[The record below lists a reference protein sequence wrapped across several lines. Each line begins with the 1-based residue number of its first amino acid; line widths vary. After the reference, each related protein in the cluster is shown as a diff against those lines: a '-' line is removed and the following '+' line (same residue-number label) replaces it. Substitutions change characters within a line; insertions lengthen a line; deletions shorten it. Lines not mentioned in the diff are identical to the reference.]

1 MDEGRDASLIGKDQV
16 ARLIN
21 ATVRG
26 GFPRTRPYV
35 KAIPLIFTDEE
46 QRSWFETEIYQGC
59 FFYSFV
65 AVPNAAV
72 STNNPGLLV
81 EMVGGRL
88 FTVDPDTGR
97 VIEIT
102 PNEGRSSRLINLG
115 YMTQA
120 EQWLVVQDGQSAAAL
135 WDGSNA
141 RRAVTGEVPVGRRM
155 AYGQGRLFVEV
166 GNQIM
171 GGDIVGGPGGQNAVI
186 NFRERLELAIKG
198 DISPSFV
205 IGNTTFLEFIP
216 QQDTT
221 TGVGT
226 LLVGGE
232 KGVTSISAEKPRD
245 QWAQGISRVVL
256 FNVGGTGHRSPA
268 QINGDVWWR
277 SNLGMRSYRQARAE
291 IKNLAQLPLST
302 ELDPFFLS
310 DTPALLPWVS
320 SVYFDNRLLT
330 TINPRTQNGRVYF
343 KGIGVCDFHILSS
356 FGDEVT
362 KPAWDGI
369 WTGYNFSEL
378 KLGAGRC
385 FAPGI
390 DRLGRNCLFE
400 VLADNEAAVAD
411 REIDGALRPVEC
423 QLISGA
429 YVGQGAGNDV
439 VKKLAGGK
447 FSVRRIRESVEVE
460 VAYRKDGEQCFQFW
474 DTFSFC
480 AKTTLC
486 SLDAEASPCGNQI
499 ANPQYRTPIIL
510 RQPNALENISNDP
523 PEGAGSGAKPMVN
536 GYEFQARFKWTGHCQ
551 LRAFQMEFNKGFEK
565 VTSGCTPPDTCT
577 ASTVC
582 CDDPFEFT
590 PKLPQYTIPI
600 NPPDPTAGIIA
611 AQIAIINFLGVGL
624 LTPVNEVIAGI
635 PLPTDDVNQAIL
647 NLINNGTIVHPS
659 APPGPGVP
667 GGYIRVPVPIRII

>member
-1 MDEGRDASLIGKDQV
+1 MDAGRDASLIGRDQT
-16 ARLIN
+16 ALLIN

-26 GFPRTRPYV
+26 GFPRTRPYL
-35 KAIPLIFTDEE
+35 KAIPLVFTDDE
-46 QRSWFETEIYQGC
+46 QQSWFETEIYQGC

-72 STNNPGLLV
+72 STTNPGLLV
-81 EMVGGRL
+81 EMIGGRL
-88 FTVDPDTGR
+88 FTVDPDSHR

-102 PNEGRSSRLINLG
+102 PNEGRSSRLINLS
-115 YMTQA
+115 YMCQA

-141 RRAVTGEVPVGRRM
+141 RRATTGEVPVGRRM

-186 NFRERLELAIKG
+186 NFRERQELAIRG

-205 IGNTTFLEFIP
+205 IGNTTFMEFIP

-232 KGVTSISAEKPRD
+232 KGVTSLFAEKPRD

-256 FNVGGTGHRSPA
+256 FNIGGTGHRSPA

-277 SNLGMRSYRQARAE
+277 SSLGMRSYRQARGE

-330 TINPRTQNGRVYF
+330 TINPRVQNGRIYF
-343 KGIGVCDFHILSS
+343 KGMGVCDFHILSS
-356 FGDEVT
+356 FGSEVT

-369 WTGYNFSEL
+369 WTGANICEL

-400 VLADNEAAVAD
+400 VLVDNEAQVAD
-411 REIDGALRPVEC
+411 VEVDGALRPVEC
-423 QLISGA
+423 QLVSGA
-429 YVGQGAGNDV
+429 YVGQQAGSDQA
-439 VKKLAGGK
+439 KKLAGGK
-447 FSVRRIRESVEVE
+447 FSIRRIRENVTVTTS
-460 VAYRKDGEQCFQFW
+460 YRKDGEQCFQDW
-474 DTFSFC
+474 DHHEFC
-480 AKTTLC
+480 ANTTLC
-486 SLDAEASPCGNQI
+486 SIGAQDSKCGKQV

-510 RQPNALENISNDP
+510 RQPNALENTSDSAP
-523 PEGAGSGAKPMVN
+523 AGAGGSGRPMVN
-536 GYEFQARFKWTGHCQ
+536 GYEFQARFKWTGHLQ
-551 LRAFQMEFNKGFEK
+551 LRAFVIEFAKGFENT
-565 VTSGCTPPDTCT
+565 TSGCVPAGECT
-577 ASTVC
+577 TSEVC
-582 CDDPFEFT
+582 CDDFFEFT
-590 PKLPQYTIPI
+590 PPLPQYTIPI
-600 NPPDPTAGIIA
+600 NPPDPTAGLIA
-611 AQIAIINFLGVGL
+611 AQIAVINFLGNGL
-624 LTPVNEVIAGI
+624 LTPINEVIAGI
-635 PLPTDDVNQAIL
+635 PLPVDDVNQAISTL
-647 NLINNGTIVHPS
+647 VNTGTLVHPS
-659 APPGPGVP
+659 SAPSA
-667 GGYIRVPVPIRII
+667 GGYIRLQIPLQEH